1 MTAVQFNP
9 FTPEAQADPYPLYR
23 SLREADPVH
32 HSELMDLW
40 VLTRH
45 EDVSFVLKDDRF
57 SADRRKS
64 TNLLVTQARKM
75 QEEGPFAQANT
86 MLSADPPEHTRL
98 RGLVSK
104 AFTPRRI
111 EEMRPHIQE
120 IVDALLDDL
129 QDRDEFD
136 LIEHLSYPLPV
147 IVIAE
152 MLGIPPENGAEFKPG
167 AANHT
172 GPDHSDRQINDRH
185 RTVTRTRRRPIA
197 GVQSSVVVMNHPLA

>member
-45 EDVSFVLKDDRF
+45 EDVSFVLKDARF

-64 TNLLVTQARKM
+64 TNLLVAQARKM

-111 EEMRPHIQE
+111 EEMRPPIQ
-120 IVDALLDDL
+120 
-129 QDRDEFD
+129 
-136 LIEHLSYPLPV
+136 
-147 IVIAE
+147 
-152 MLGIPPENGAEFKPG
+152 
-167 AANHT
+167 
-172 GPDHSDRQINDRH
+172 
-185 RTVTRTRRRPIA
+185 
-197 GVQSSVVVMNHPLA
+197 

>member
-1 MTAVQFNP
+1 
-9 FTPEAQADPYPLYR
+9 
-23 SLREADPVH
+23 
-32 HSELMDLW
+32 MDLW

-45 EDVSFVLKDDRF
+45 EDVSLVLKDPRF

-64 TNLLVTQARKM
+64 TNLLVAQARQM
-75 QEEGPFAQANT
+75 QEDDPFSQANT

-129 QDRDEFD
+129 QDQDEFD

-152 MLGIPPENGAEFKPG
+152 MLGIPAENRAEFKRWSDDLV
-167 AANHT
+167 ATLA
-172 GPDHSDRQINDRH
+172 GP
-185 RTVTRTRRRPIA
+185 
-197 GVQSSVVVMNHPLA
+197 